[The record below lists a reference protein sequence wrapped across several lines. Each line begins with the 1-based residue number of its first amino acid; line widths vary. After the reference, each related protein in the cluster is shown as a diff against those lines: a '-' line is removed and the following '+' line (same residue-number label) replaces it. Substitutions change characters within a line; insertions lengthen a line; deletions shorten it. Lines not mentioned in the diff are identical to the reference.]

1 MNKENKVQMFKW
13 VHLSDLHFQSKE
25 SYGIERAREKLSD
38 YLQRK
43 VKNCDAVFLTGDFR
57 FAKNSQ
63 GDIEKIASFITEI
76 KDSVQARHIIC
87 VPGNHDLKRSV
98 VRTAIIDGVLKD
110 YSPERNSSFDEGM
123 LELLKKDFS
132 FYDDLAKKLNLTY
145 SDAQKENV
153 HEVIEIEEC
162 NLLLLNT
169 AITAGKDD
177 ERGSLVM
184 GIDSVKRAFEKV
196 NHEKPLIVLGHH
208 GASFWNREEQKILFD
223 LFEQEKVKL
232 YLCGHEHI
240 LYNEHIGNNA
250 IMQITTGCMEST
262 TGDNQVDIG
271 FCVGNLDSEGKAHFN
286 FHSWNNSSKSW
297 AEIDKRIDDIFLMQ
311 PKKKNSKKNDENILK
326 ENIMEVEYPSA
337 ERHEYQF
344 TLNGHTL
351 LGSRG
356 MYGIRYYWKKGE
368 DSVESLAFNQRL
380 CEPIGEVI
388 KDQENQQI
396 SAYTVS
402 VSFGC
407 VLSAHLSQCRFCET
421 GSRSF
426 KGFLSAEEIAMQ
438 NIFMATYD
446 SACPSYPEVR
456 THKREFSFM
465 GQGEPGYNYPAIREA
480 IRITDI
486 AMDKLNQ
493 EIYRYN
499 ISTSGI
505 SDFIPMLIAD
515 IKAGIFHNPVTLHY
529 SLHAI
534 GNDRNR
540 LMPINANY
548 DYNRF
553 IKSCEKLY
561 EVNNKKIGIGLLMF
575 KNFKPVK
582 RGGESEFAS
591 YTLTKNNLN
600 EILNILNPEIFS
612 IDLCDLNKTSLIDEQ
627 EEVSNE
633 EALELL
639 KIAKDRGFEA
649 KIFSSFASEQKAGCG
664 MLSSEYLDAS
674 IDGEKTREQYSK
686 SLELLNYSV
695 YKLKMED

>member
-1 MNKENKVQMFKW
+1 MFKW
-13 VHLSDLHFQSKE
+13 IHLSDLHFQSKE
-25 SYGIERAREKLSD
+25 NYGIERAREVLPD

-43 VKNCDAVFLTGDFR
+43 VEKCNAVFLTGDFR
-57 FAKNSQ
+57 YAKNSI
-63 GDIEKIASFITEI
+63 GDIEEIASFITKI
-76 KDSVQARHIIC
+76 KESVEAQYVIC
-87 VPGNHDLKRSV
+87 VPGNHDLERSN

-110 YSPERNSSFDEGM
+110 YNPEENSSFDEGM
-123 LELLKKDFS
+123 LNLLKGSFS
-132 FYDDLAKKLNLTY
+132 FYDGLMEKLNLTY
-145 SDAQKENV
+145 RDAQKENV
-153 HEVIEIEEC
+153 HEVVETEEC

-169 AITAGKDD
+169 AITAGRDN

-184 GIDSVKRAFEKV
+184 GINSVKHAFRKV
-196 NHEKPLIVLGHH
+196 NHEKPLIVIGHH

-223 LFEQEKVKL
+223 LFEREKVKL

-240 LYNEHIGNNA
+240 LYNEHIGNNP
-250 IMQITTGCMEST
+250 IMQITAGCMESAAS
-262 TGDNQVDIG
+262 DNPVEIG
-271 FCVGNLDSEGKAHFN
+271 FCVGNLDSEGKVQFG
-286 FHSWNNSSKSW
+286 FHSWNNSSKAW
-297 AEIDKRIDDIFLMQ
+297 AELDKRVDDIYLIQ
-311 PKKKNSKKNDENILK
+311 PKKRYNKNNSKDLKEDILK
-326 ENIMEVEYPSA
+326 LDYPSS
-337 ERHEYQF
+337 EKQEYQF

-368 DSVESLAFNQRL
+368 EGIESLAFNQRL
-380 CEPIGEVI
+380 CEPIGDAI

-407 VLSAHLSQCRFCET
+407 VLSTHLSQCRFCET
-421 GSRSF
+421 GSRNF

-465 GQGEPGYNYPAIREA
+465 GQGEPGYNYPAVREA

-486 AMDKLNQ
+486 AMKELNQ
-493 EIYRYN
+493 EVYRYN
-499 ISTSGI
+499 ISTCGI
-505 SDFIPMLIAD
+505 SDFIPMLISD
-515 IKAGIFHNPVTLHY
+515 IKAGMFRNPVTLHY

-534 GNDRNR
+534 GDDRNR
-540 LMPINANY
+540 LMPINVDHNY
-548 DYNRF
+548 SRF
-553 IKSCEKLY
+553 IKNCEKLY
-561 EVNNKKIGIGLLMF
+561 EVNDRKKIGIGLLMF

-582 RGGESEFAS
+582 RGGESEFVP
-591 YTLTKNNLN
+591 YTLTKDKLN
-600 EILNILNPEIFS
+600 AILNILNPEMFS

-633 EALELL
+633 EALDLL

-664 MLSSEYLDAS
+664 MLSSEYLDAAK
-674 IDGEKTREQYSK
+674 DGEKTQEQYNK